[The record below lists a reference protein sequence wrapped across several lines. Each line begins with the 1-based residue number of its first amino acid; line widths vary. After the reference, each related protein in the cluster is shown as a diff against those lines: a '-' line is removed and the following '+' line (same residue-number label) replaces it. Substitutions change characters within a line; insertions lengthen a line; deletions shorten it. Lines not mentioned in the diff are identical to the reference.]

1 MRGLCIYK
9 KRSGGY
15 KRLVSQEQ
23 KAMDRIQSMLNY
35 IKENQPVNETM
46 IESYMMFHFG
56 VRPRTVALYMKSV
69 ANLKLISWTGEKFNK
84 LFSVVET
91 EEKKEENQQ

>member
-1 MRGLCIYK
+1 MA
-9 KRSGGY
+9 
-15 KRLVSQEQ
+15 SQKQ
-23 KAMDRIQSMLNY
+23 KTMDRIQSMLNY
-35 IKENQPVNETM
+35 IKANQPVNETL

-69 ANLKLISWTGEKFNK
+69 ANLNKICWTGQKFNK

-91 EEKKEENQQ
+91 EEKT